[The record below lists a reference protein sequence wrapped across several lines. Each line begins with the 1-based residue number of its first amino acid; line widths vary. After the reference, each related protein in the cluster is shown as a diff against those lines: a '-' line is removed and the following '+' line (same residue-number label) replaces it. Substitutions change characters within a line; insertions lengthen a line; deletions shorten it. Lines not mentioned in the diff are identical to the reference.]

1 MNIQTGLPQTAELS
15 FQGTRQL
22 VNQLARLTEI
32 SVTLNS
38 TLELHALLN
47 FIVQTA
53 TQVLDCEEASIM
65 LYDNHRGELLF
76 TASSNST
83 EQLAQIP
90 VPLEGSIAGTI
101 FRENRALLI
110 ADVEKDPRHFAQ
122 VGEQINFR
130 PKSLLGVPML
140 MREKVV
146 GVLEGLNKRNGTFT
160 QRDAYLLSIIAS
172 QAAVAINNARLHA
185 EIQNAYEELS
195 RVDKIKSDFM
205 AIASHELRTPL
216 GVILGYATFLKED
229 AQGELSAHADMVL
242 TSALKLRSLVE
253 EMTNMNLLRIGTLDL
268 QKTSAVLQQ
277 IIARAHEEITS
288 TAKAKNQFVTLD
300 IPKNPINVFVDSA
313 KIERVFSNLLNNAVR
328 FTPNGGNITIKTLVK
343 NNENWTQIKDTGIGI
358 PKAELKKIFQ
368 EFYQVEDH
376 MTRRFGGMGLGL
388 AIAKGIVDMHKGRI
402 WAESEGIGMGA
413 SFYVVLPHAG
423 Q

>member
-1 MNIQTGLPQTAELS
+1 MNIQTSLPQTAELN
-15 FQGTRQL
+15 FQSTRQL

-38 TLELHALLN
+38 TLEQNALLK

-65 LYDNHRGELLF
+65 LYDEHRGELMF
-76 TASSNST
+76 TATSNST
-83 EQLAQIP
+83 DQLAQIP

-130 PKSLLGVPML
+130 PRSLLGVPML
-140 MREKVV
+140 VQNKVV
-146 GVLEGLNKRNGTFT
+146 GVLEGLNKRNGTFN

-229 AQGELSAHADMVL
+229 AQGELSSHAEMVL
-242 TSALKLRSLVE
+242 NAALKLRSLVE
-253 EMTNMNLLRIGTLDL
+253 EMTNMNLLRVGTLDM
-268 QKTSAVLQQ
+268 QKSEGIFQQ
-277 IIARAHEEITS
+277 MIVQAYEEIS
-288 TAKAKNQFVTLD
+288 PTAKAKGQSVRLD
-300 IPKNPINVFVDSA
+300 LPSQPIKVQVDPIKLENVFL
-313 KIERVFSNLLNNAVR
+313 NLLNNAIR
-328 FTPNGGNITIKTLVK
+328 FTPDGGEITIKVYIK
-343 NNENWTQIKDTGIGI
+343 NNEAWMQISDTGIGI
-358 PKAELKKIFQ
+358 PQTELKKIFQ

-388 AIAKGIVDMHKGRI
+388 AIAKGVVDMHNGRI

-413 SFYVVLPHAG
+413 TFYVVLPNAE
-423 Q
+423 

>member
-1 MNIQTGLPQTAELS
+1 MNIQTDLPQTAELN
-15 FQGTRQL
+15 FHGMRQML
-22 VNQLARLTEI
+22 NQLARLTEI

-38 TLELHALLN
+38 TLDLHPLLQ
-47 FIVQTA
+47 FIVHTA

-65 LYDNHRGELLF
+65 LYDEQRGELLF

-110 ADVEKDPRHFAQ
+110 ADVEKDPRHFAL
-122 VGEQINFR
+122 VGEQINFQV
-130 PKSLLGVPML
+130 KSLLGVPML
-140 MREKVV
+140 MREKVT
-146 GVLEGLNKRNGTFT
+146 GVLEALNKRAGTFS
-160 QRDAYLLSIIAS
+160 QKDAYLLSIIAS
-172 QAAVAINNARLHA
+172 QAAVAINNAQLHA
-185 EIQNAYEELS
+185 EIQNAYDELS

-242 TSALKLRSLVE
+242 NSALKLRSLVE
-253 EMTNMNLLRIGTLDL
+253 EMTNMNLLRVGTLDL
-268 QKTSAVLQQ
+268 QKNSAVLQQ
-277 IIARAHEEITS
+277 IIVRAYEEISS
-288 TAKAKNQFVTLD
+288 TAKAKNQTVSLD
-300 IPKNPINVFVDSA
+300 IPKDPLNILVDSA

-328 FTPNGGNITIKTLVK
+328 FTPNGGNITIKTFIK
-343 NNENWTQIKDTGIGI
+343 GNEIWTQINDTGIGI
-358 PKAELKKIFQ
+358 PKTELKKIFQ

-376 MTRRFGGMGLGL
+376 MTRRYGGMGLGL
-388 AIAKGIVDMHKGRI
+388 AIAKGIVDIHNGRI
-402 WAESEGIGMGA
+402 WAESEGVGMG
-413 SFYVVLPHAG
+413 STFYLIFPAVT

>member
-1 MNIQTGLPQTAELS
+1 MNIQTGLPQTAELN
-15 FQGTRQL
+15 FQSTRQL

-38 TLELHALLN
+38 TLELNALLK
-47 FIVQTA
+47 FIVLTA

-65 LYDNHRGELLF
+65 LYDEQRGELLF

-110 ADVEKDPRHFAQ
+110 ADVAKDPRHFAQ

-130 PKSLLGVPML
+130 PRSLLGVPML
-140 MREKVV
+140 VREKVV
-146 GVLEGLNKRNGTFT
+146 GVLEGLNKRNGTFN

-185 EIQNAYEELS
+185 EIQNAYGELS
-195 RVDKIKSDFM
+195 RVDKIKTDFM

-229 AQGELSAHADMVL
+229 AQGELSSHAEMVL
-242 TSALKLRSLVE
+242 NAALKLRSLVE
-253 EMTNMNLLRIGTLDL
+253 EMTNMNLLRVGTMDV
-268 QKTSAVLQQ
+268 QKTPALLQQ
-277 IIARAHEEITS
+277 VIVQAYEEIAP
-288 TAKAKNQFVTLD
+288 TAKAKGQTVNLNL
-300 IPKNPINVFVDSA
+300 PGPSINVQVDPE
-313 KIERVFSNLLNNAVR
+313 KIEQVFANLLNNAVR
-328 FTPNGGNITIKTLVK
+328 FTPDGGEITITAFEK
-343 NNENWTQIKDTGIGI
+343 NNEVWVQISDTGIGI
-358 PKAELKKIFQ
+358 PKTELKKIFQ

-388 AIAKGIVDMHKGRI
+388 AIAKGIVDMHHGRI

-413 SFYVVLPHAG
+413 TLFVVLPH
-423 Q
+423 

>member
-1 MNIQTGLPQTAELS
+1 MNIQTSLPQTAELN
-15 FQGTRQL
+15 FQSTRQL

-38 TLELHALLN
+38 TLDRNALLK

-65 LYDNHRGELLF
+65 LYDEHRGELMF
-76 TASSNST
+76 TATSNST
-83 EQLAQIP
+83 DQLAQIP

-130 PKSLLGVPML
+130 PRSLLGVPML
-140 MREKVV
+140 VQNKVV
-146 GVLEGLNKRNGTFT
+146 GVLEGLNKRNGTFN

-172 QAAVAINNARLHA
+172 QAAVAINNARLHSQ
-185 EIQNAYEELS
+185 IQNAYEELS

-229 AQGELSAHADMVL
+229 AQGELSAHAEMVL
-242 TSALKLRSLVE
+242 NAALKLRSLVE
-253 EMTNMNLLRIGTLDL
+253 EMTNMNLLRVGTLDL
-268 QKTSAVLQQ
+268 QKSEAIFQQLILQTYD
-277 IIARAHEEITS
+277 EIS
-288 TAKAKNQFVTLD
+288 PMVKAKGQNVNLD
-300 IPKNPINVFVDSA
+300 LPSQPIKVQVDSLKIQNVFL
-313 KIERVFSNLLNNAVR
+313 NLLNNAVR
-328 FTPNGGNITIKTLVK
+328 FTPDGGEITIKVYLK
-343 NNENWTQIKDTGIGI
+343 NTEVWMQISDTGIGL
-358 PKAELKKIFQ
+358 PTTELKKIFQ

-388 AIAKGIVDMHKGRI
+388 AIAKGIVDVHQGRI

-413 SFYVVLPHAG
+413 TFYVVLPNAE
-423 Q
+423 

>member
-1 MNIQTGLPQTAELS
+1 MNIQTGLPQTAELN
-15 FQGTRQL
+15 FQSTRQL

-38 TLELHALLN
+38 TLELNALLK
-47 FIVQTA
+47 FIVSTA

-65 LYDNHRGELLF
+65 LFDDQRGELLF

-83 EQLAQIP
+83 EELAQIP

-101 FRENRALLI
+101 FKENRALVI

-140 MREKVV
+140 VREKVV
-146 GVLEGLNKRNGTFT
+146 GVLEGLNKRNGMFS

-172 QAAVAINNARLHA
+172 QAAVAITNARLHA

-229 AQGELSAHADMVL
+229 AQGELSTHAEMVL
-242 TSALKLRSLVE
+242 NAALKLRSLVE
-253 EMTNMNLLRIGTLDL
+253 EMTNMNLLRVGTLDL
-268 QKTSAVLQQ
+268 QKSPAVMQQ
-277 IIARAHEEITS
+277 IIVRAYEEIMQ
-288 TAKAKNQFVTLD
+288 TAKAKGQTVKIEL
-300 IPKNPINVFVDSA
+300 PPQPIRVQVDSG
-313 KIERVFSNLLNNAVR
+313 KLERVFSNLLNNAVR
-328 FTPNGGNITIKTLVK
+328 FTPDGGEITIKTFTK
-343 NNENWTQIKDTGIGI
+343 NNEVWTEISDTGIGI
-358 PKAELKKIFQ
+358 PKVELKKIFQ

-388 AIAKGIVDMHKGRI
+388 AIAKGIVEMHNGRI
-402 WAESEGIGMGA
+402 WADSEGIGMGA
-413 SFYVVLPHAG
+413 TFYTVIPNG
-423 Q
+423 M

>member
-288 TAKAKNQFVTLD
+288 TAKAKNQIVTLD

>member
-1 MNIQTGLPQTAELS
+1 M
-15 FQGTRQL
+15 

-38 TLELHALLN
+38 TLEIKPLLQ

-65 LYDNHRGELLF
+65 LYDEQRGELLF

-83 EQLAQIP
+83 EELAQIP

-101 FRENRALLI
+101 FRENRAIFI

-130 PKSLLGVPML
+130 PKTLLGVPML
-140 MREKVV
+140 MRDKVT
-146 GVLEGLNKRNGTFT
+146 GVLEGLNKRNGAFT
-160 QRDAYLLSIIAS
+160 QKDAYLLSIIAS
-172 QAAVAINNARLHA
+172 QAAVALNNARLHT
-185 EIQNAYEELS
+185 EIQNAYDELS

-229 AQGELSAHADMVL
+229 AQGELSSHADMVL

-253 EMTNMNLLRIGTLDL
+253 EMTNMNLLRVGTVDL
-268 QKTSAVLQQ
+268 QKSPSIIQQ
-277 IIARAHEEITS
+277 IIARAYEEISS
-288 TAKAKNQFVTLD
+288 TAKAKGQTVAVDL
-300 IPKNPINVFVDSA
+300 PKQPLRVLVDPA

-328 FTPNGGNITIKTLVK
+328 FTPNGGKISIKTFVK
-343 NNENWTQIKDTGIGI
+343 NNEAWTQINDTGIGI
-358 PKAELKKIFQ
+358 HTAELKKIFQ

-388 AIAKGIVDMHKGRI
+388 AIAKGIVDTHEGRI
-402 WAESEGIGMGA
+402 WAESEGVRMG
-413 SFYVVLPHAG
+413 STFYVVLPVAT

>member
-1 MNIQTGLPQTAELS
+1 
-15 FQGTRQL
+15 
-22 VNQLARLTEI
+22 
-32 SVTLNS
+32 
-38 TLELHALLN
+38 
-47 FIVQTA
+47 
-53 TQVLDCEEASIM
+53 M
-65 LYDNHRGELLF
+65 LYDEQRGELLF

-130 PKSLLGVPML
+130 PRSLLGVPML
-140 MREKVV
+140 VRDKVV
-146 GVLEGLNKRNGTFT
+146 GVLEGLNKRNGTFN

-185 EIQNAYEELS
+185 EIQNAYGELS
-195 RVDKIKSDFM
+195 RVDKIKTDFM

-229 AQGELSAHADMVL
+229 AQGELSSHAEMVL
-242 TSALKLRSLVE
+242 NAALKLRSLVE
-253 EMTNMNLLRIGTLDL
+253 EMTNMNLLRVGTMDL
-268 QKTSAVLQQ
+268 HKTPAVLQS
-277 IIARAHEEITS
+277 IIVQAYEEIS
-288 TAKAKNQFVTLD
+288 PTAKAKGQTVNLNL
-300 IPKNPINVFVDSA
+300 PKTPIAVRVDA
-313 KIERVFSNLLNNAVR
+313 EKIERVFSNLLNNAVR
-328 FTPNGGNITIKTLVK
+328 FTPDGGDITITAFEK
-343 NNENWTQIKDTGIGI
+343 NNEVWAQISDTGIGI
-358 PKAELKKIFQ
+358 PKTELKKIFQ

-388 AIAKGIVDMHKGRI
+388 AIAKGIVDMHNGRI

-413 SFYVVLPHAG
+413 TLFVVLPNP
-423 Q
+423 

>member
-1 MNIQTGLPQTAELS
+1 M
-15 FQGTRQL
+15 

-38 TLELHALLN
+38 TLEINALLK
-47 FIVQTA
+47 FIVHTA

-65 LYDNHRGELLF
+65 LYDEQRGELLF

-83 EQLAQIP
+83 EELAQIP

-110 ADVEKDPRHFAQ
+110 ADVEKDPRHFSQ

-140 MREKVV
+140 MRDKVT

-160 QRDAYLLSIIAS
+160 QKDAYLLSIIAS
-172 QAAVAINNARLHA
+172 QAAVALNNARLHA
-185 EIQNAYEELS
+185 EIQHAYDELS

-229 AQGELSAHADMVL
+229 AQGELSSHADMVL

-253 EMTNMNLLRIGTLDL
+253 EMTNMNLLRVGTLDL
-268 QKTSAVLQQ
+268 QKSPSTFQH
-277 IIARAHEEITS
+277 IIARAYEEISS
-288 TAKAKNQFVTLD
+288 TAKAKGQTVVMDLPQAPLK
-300 IPKNPINVFVDSA
+300 ILVDPA

-328 FTPNGGNITIKTLVK
+328 FTPNGGEITIKTFVK
-343 NNENWTQIKDTGIGI
+343 NNEIWTQIADTGIGI
-358 PKAELKKIFQ
+358 LTTELKKIFQ

-388 AIAKGIVDMHKGRI
+388 AIAKGIVETHNGRI
-402 WAESEGIGMGA
+402 WAESEGIGMG
-413 SFYVVLPHAG
+413 STFYVVIPFITP
-423 Q
+423 

>member
-1 MNIQTGLPQTAELS
+1 MNIQTSLPQTAELN
-15 FQGTRQL
+15 FQSTRQL

-38 TLELHALLN
+38 TLERNALLK

-65 LYDNHRGELLF
+65 LYDEHRGELMF
-76 TASSNST
+76 TATSNST
-83 EQLAQIP
+83 DQLSQIP

-130 PKSLLGVPML
+130 PRSLLGVPML
-140 MREKVV
+140 VQNKVV
-146 GVLEGLNKRNGTFT
+146 GVLEGLNKRNGTFN

-185 EIQNAYEELS
+185 QIQNAYEELS

-229 AQGELSAHADMVL
+229 AQGELSTHAEMVL
-242 TSALKLRSLVE
+242 NAALKLRSLVE
-253 EMTNMNLLRIGTLDL
+253 EMTNMNLLRVGTLDL
-268 QKTSAVLQQ
+268 QKSETVFQQLILQTY
-277 IIARAHEEITS
+277 EEIS
-288 TAKAKNQFVTLD
+288 PMVKAKGQNVNLD
-300 IPKNPINVFVDSA
+300 LPSQPIKVQVDPLKMQNVFL
-313 KIERVFSNLLNNAVR
+313 NLLNNAVR
-328 FTPNGGNITIKTLVK
+328 FTPDGGEITIKVFLK
-343 NNENWTQIKDTGIGI
+343 NTEVWMQISDTGIGLL
-358 PKAELKKIFQ
+358 ATELKKIFQ

-388 AIAKGIVDMHKGRI
+388 AIAKGIVDVHQGRI

-413 SFYVVLPHAG
+413 TFYVVLPNAE
-423 Q
+423 